1 MTSAVKPLYN
11 GIYRGNTRLDEG
23 GFLKVPLKT
32 NDSKQ
37 AEMKM
42 LQLARTGD
50 TLAMEHFFKAYQSI
64 IYWKATQY
72 FLQGAERDDLV
83 QEGMIGLFKAIRDY
97 KEEREASFRSFAE
110 ICINRQILSAVKRS
124 MRQKNYALN
133 TSVSIDTPID
143 DEDAI
148 DWTLL
153 DVISE
158 KEAMT
163 PEDFLIQ
170 NENLASVAHK
180 LEEVT
185 SEFER
190 EVLHQYLEG
199 KTYQEMAVHFNKK
212 RKKRL
217 TTRSSG

>member
-1 MTSAVKPLYN
+1 MKKN
-11 GIYRGNTRLDEG
+11 E
-23 GFLKVPLKT
+23 
-32 NDSKQ
+32 SKE

-42 LQLARTGD
+42 LQLARSGD
-50 TLAMEHFFKAYQSI
+50 TEAIEYFFKAYQAI
-64 IYWKATQY
+64 IYWKSTQY

-83 QEGMIGLFKAIRDY
+83 QEGMIGLFKAIRDF
-97 KEEREASFRSFAE
+97 KEDREASFRSFAE

-133 TSVSIDTPID
+133 HSVSIDTPA
-143 DEDAI
+143 EDGEAV

-170 NENLASVAHK
+170 NENLAGVAHK

-185 SEFER
+185 SDFER
-190 EVLHQYLEG
+190 EVLYQYLEG
-199 KTYQEMAVHFNKK
+199 KSYQEMALYFNKK
-212 RKKRL
+212 EKAIDNAIQRVKKKMMKQVDESL
-217 TTRSSG
+217 

>member
-1 MTSAVKPLYN
+1 MT
-11 GIYRGNTRLDEG
+11 
-23 GFLKVPLKT
+23 VPLKT
-32 NDSKQ
+32 NDSKE

-42 LQLARTGD
+42 LQLARSGD
-50 TLAMEHFFKAYQSI
+50 TTAIEHFFKSYQSI

-72 FLQGAERDDLV
+72 FLQGAERDDLI
-83 QEGMIGLFKAIRDY
+83 QEGMIGLFKAIRDF
-97 KEEREASFRSFAE
+97 KEDREASFRSFAE

-133 TSVSIDTPID
+133 HSVSIDTPV
-143 DEDAI
+143 DESDAI

-170 NENLASVAHK
+170 NEKLAGVAHK

-190 EVLHQYLEG
+190 EVLYQYLEG
-199 KTYQEMAVHFNKK
+199 KSYQEMAQHFGKK
-212 RKKRL
+212 EKAIDNAIQRVKKKMMKQVDDSL
-217 TTRSSG
+217 